1 MTLSDL
7 AAIGSFVSGV
17 AVLISLVFLY
27 YQLRQ
32 VSAQVG
38 QSERSQRALVQQGRV
53 ARSSDQLFRLAAP
66 DLTSAYLKGTAGDA
80 STSEEEYFRFFLVL
94 TAVARSAEDVFFQ
107 HELGLL
113 DAASLA
119 NQLSSV
125 RAVFTAPEEK
135 RPGAA
140 CDKVTIRHLS
150 SGWTRSSLQSHWP
163 DRIRRLRTGK
173 RSWRSPLN
181 ATTSKRPRTGSSND
195 TFRRIHRQPCQRR
208 GCSDL
213 ADLSVAA
220 NPAGGAQSGGD
231 VRQSNRVL
239 AN

>member
-1 MTLSDL
+1 MSLSDL

-27 YQLRQ
+27 FQLRQ
-32 VSAQVG
+32 VSAQVS

-80 STSEEEYFRFFLVL
+80 SISEEEYFRFFLIL

-125 RAVFTAPEEK
+125 RATFTTPGGKAVWSSM
-135 RPGAA
+135 RP
-140 CDKVTIRHLS
+140 VSYTHL
-150 SGWTRSSLQSHWP
+150 T
-163 DRIRRLRTGK
+163 
-173 RSWRSPLN
+173 
-181 ATTSKRPRTGSSND
+181 
-195 TFRRIHRQPCQRR
+195 
-208 GCSDL
+208 
-213 ADLSVAA
+213 
-220 NPAGGAQSGGD
+220 
-231 VRQSNRVL
+231 
-239 AN
+239 